1 MLKTQPLEQSRRT
14 VSELRKAEKK
24 TNQTRHVSKDGIL
37 SLVPVA

>member
-24 TNQTRHVSKDGIL
+24 KQTKPDM
-37 SLVPVA
+37 